1 MKVNNR
7 TTHFSTDWKSDSNIV
22 PKIASNKEGHTLAEM
37 KEERA
42 LAKRNVIKSGSCW
55 TQCQNK
61 RVGSLDDIRTRA
73 RKDKKLKFTS
83 LFHHITDDL
92 LYKSFY
98 ELKRKA
104 APGIDGASW
113 YEYQK
118 DLRNNI
124 AKVYSKLQN
133 GSYKA
138 KPVLR
143 CIITKDDGSERALG
157 IASVEDKVIQQ
168 ALCTVLNCIYE
179 EDFCG
184 FSYGFRPKRSQH
196 HALDAVSISICKR
209 KISWILDADIQGF
222 FDNIG
227 HDQLMH
233 LLKVRIGDPRV
244 LRLVSQWLKSGFQ
257 EKKGAKIYKSSK
269 GCAQGAV
276 ISPLL
281 ANIFLHYVLD
291 EWVLFRRQNYQ
302 SGDMTIIR
310 YADDFIMGF
319 QRKGQAEAF
328 LVQLKTRF
336 ASFGLK
342 LHEKKTRLI
351 NFGRFALQNARDNGN
366 KRPESFDFLGFTH
379 SCAKT
384 RKGSFKIR
392 RKTSCK
398 KHRKACTKVRT
409 DLRKRMHRPIA
420 ETGKWLN
427 SVIRGHQNYYGVPG
441 NSIPLNSFYKECV
454 RSWLFTLRRRSQ
466 KGRGLTW
473 KKFNRILERFIQRP
487 KVVHPYPTERLCV
500 TT

>member
-1 MKVNNR
+1 MNNH
-7 TTHFSTDWKSDSNIV
+7 TTHYSTDRKSDSNVV
-22 PKIASNKEGHTLAEM
+22 PEIASNKERSSAEM

-42 LAKRNVIKSGSCW
+42 LAKRNVIKSGSCR
-55 TQCQNK
+55 TQCRNQQ
-61 RVGSLDDIRTRA
+61 VSSLDDIRIRA
-73 RKDKKLKFTS
+73 RKDKQLKFSS
-83 LFHHITDDL
+83 LFHHITEEL
-92 LYKSFY
+92 LYTSFY

-104 APGIDGASW
+104 ASGIDGVSW
-113 YEYQK
+113 YEYQE
-118 DLRNNI
+118 DLRGNI
-124 AKVYSKLQN
+124 AKVYSKLQK
-133 GSYKA
+133 GKYKA
-138 KPVLR
+138 IPVLR

-157 IASVEDKVIQQ
+157 IASVEDKVVQQ

-179 EDFCG
+179 QDFCG
-184 FSYGFRPKRSQH
+184 ISYGFRPKRSQH
-196 HALDAVSISICKR
+196 DALDAVSVSIHKR

-227 HDQLMH
+227 HDELMH
-233 LLKVRIGDPRV
+233 LLGVRIDDPRV
-244 LRLVSQWLKSGFQ
+244 LRLVRQWLKCGFQ
-257 EKKGAKIYKSSK
+257 EKKGGEIHKSNK

-291 EWVLFRRQNYQ
+291 EWVLLHRHYYP

-319 QRKGQAEAF
+319 QRKGQVETF
-328 LVQLKTRF
+328 LVQLKKRF
-336 ASFGLK
+336 AVFGLE

-351 NFGRFALQNARDNGN
+351 AFGRFALQDARDKG
-366 KRPESFDFLGFTH
+366 KKKAESFDFLGFTH
-379 SCAKT
+379 TCAETK
-384 RKGSFKIR
+384 KGTFKIR
-392 RKTSCK
+392 RQTSCK
-398 KHRKACTKVRT
+398 KQRKACSRVRI

-441 NSIPLNSFYKECV
+441 NRNPLNSFYKECV
-454 RSWLFTLRRRSQ
+454 RSWLFVLRRRSH

-473 KKFNRILERFIQRP
+473 EKFNRILDRFIQRP
-487 KVVHPYPTERLCV
+487 EVVHPYPEKRLCV